1 MIFKRFLWLLGML
14 FLAICHIFTG
24 RSVFVAMLAAAVIL
38 PLCSLILLR
47 IALRNADAEISLPE
61 RSGKNEWIS
70 AEIHLKGRKLLY
82 ALRAQIQLH
91 VANLLT
97 GEASSVKASFT
108 GGEAQISLQSPHCGK
123 LALEIRSVVLYDPLG
138 LFRSR
143 KRIDANAE
151 MLIQPNAFQPIIEL
165 QSPNAPDAD
174 GDEYSS
180 ILPGED
186 PSELFGIRDYRE
198 GDSLR
203 SIHWKLSEKYDRTV
217 VKEMSLPTKN
227 DILLI
232 LDNCPTLP
240 FTPEAAD
247 HICEALISL
256 SQVLSD
262 AYIPHQIA
270 WFDRE
275 SALMEVVQ
283 VASLDDLIAIQGRLL
298 AARITQESDGIVSK
312 MVGANAELAA
322 QRIMLF
328 APAAPMHTEALVAEV
343 TILLPE
349 INPDQGI
356 SCLPEAM
363 TRWTV

>member
-108 GGEAQISLQSPHCGK
+108 GGEAQISLQSPHSGK

-232 LDNCPTLP
+232 LDNCPTDAFSP
-240 FTPEAAD
+240 KAVDCACD
-247 HICEALISL
+247 ALVSL
-256 SQVLSD
+256 SQVLADS
-262 AYIPHQIA
+262 YIPHQIT
-270 WFDRE
+270 WFNREIDR
-275 SALMEVVQ
+275 MELISI
-283 VASLDDLIAIQGRLL
+283 ASLDDLIAVQGRLL
-298 AARITQESDGIVSK
+298 SARVLHDSEGIAARI
-312 MVGANAELAA
+312 VGEDTEFSAG
-322 QRIMLF
+322 RIMLF
-328 APAAPMHTEALVAEV
+328 APVQPIHTEILSGEV
-343 TILLPE
+343 TVLLPE
-349 INPDQGI
+349 TNPSQAI
-356 SCLPEAM
+356 SCLPESM